1 MKWTKRAEFL
11 VDNLDLPAASGT
23 EDARWEHFQLQHL
36 NNDDIFRI
44 ENKSRQIAWSF
55 TIAAEAVADAILTG
69 RGSLFISINLEEAT
83 EKIRYARAIYENL
96 QIGGLPKI
104 VKDNTL
110 QIELDNG
117 GRLISM
123 PSTPP
128 RGKAR
133 MNIYLDEFAHTK
145 LDRTIY
151 TAAIPIIS
159 RGGRLRIG
167 SSPLGSAGVFW
178 EVYAEEL
185 RSFPGYA
192 RKATTWW
199 ETYSFC
205 KNPVEA
211 RRLAPILTTAQRVE
225 MFGNDRIQ
233 AIYVNMLE
241 EDFQQE
247 FECLFVN
254 ESSAWIPWE
263 LITRAQRD
271 DLKNWHLRSID
282 GLKNVLSEMMNDIAG
297 DVIEDTFTAGLDVGR
312 KKDLSE
318 LFIVGKSRTGHM
330 PVRLMVS
337 LDRVSFDDQF
347 SCFSLI
353 FDTLPITLALID
365 QNGIG
370 MQLVEGLSKK
380 RSFVQGVDFTNQS
393 KEIWAVETKLQFER
407 DNVLIPANRD
417 LAYQIHSIKKRI
429 TDAKNNVF
437 DTERNE
443 KHHAD
448 KFWGLALA
456 LYAAK
461 KPRTTRMAV
470 V

>member
-1 MKWTKRAEFL
+1 
-11 VDNLDLPAASGT
+11 
-23 EDARWEHFQLQHL
+23 
-36 NNDDIFRI
+36 
-44 ENKSRQIAWSF
+44 
-55 TIAAEAVADAILTG
+55 
-69 RGSLFISINLEEAT
+69 
-83 EKIRYARAIYENL
+83 
-96 QIGGLPKI
+96 
-104 VKDNTL
+104 
-110 QIELDNG
+110 
-117 GRLISM
+117 
-123 PSTPP
+123 
-128 RGKAR
+128 
-133 MNIYLDEFAHTK
+133 
-145 LDRTIY
+145 
-151 TAAIPIIS
+151 
-159 RGGRLRIG
+159 
-167 SSPLGSAGVFW
+167 
-178 EVYAEEL
+178 
-185 RSFPGYA
+185 
-192 RKATTWW
+192 
-199 ETYSFC
+199 
-205 KNPVEA
+205 
-211 RRLAPILTTAQRVE
+211 
-225 MFGNDRIQ
+225 
-233 AIYVNMLE
+233 
-241 EDFQQE
+241 
-247 FECLFVN
+247 
-254 ESSAWIPWE
+254 
-263 LITRAQRD
+263 
-271 DLKNWHLRSID
+271 
-282 GLKNVLSEMMNDIAG
+282 
-297 DVIEDTFTAGLDVGR
+297 
-312 KKDLSE
+312 
-318 LFIVGKSRTGHM
+318 M